1 MNFSDRF
8 NHYLQEFWS
17 GVNSQKAD
25 TLALENSVENALL
38 LIMAAS
44 ETAVSLDK
52 STINCVVEI
61 KHSLENGSITTEQ
74 ETEFW
79 VAYQVITEAVYPIT
93 IDTVRATYE
102 RDKDQK
108 PGFFLLNRRKYI
120 PLSRRCASNYKL
132 ISVLTLSLLIGIQIY
147 WYIGWSIMED
157 IEIQTQTIR
166 ELEEELTA
174 INLQESS
181 TKINDATKNIQHAQI
196 EELKEEIRE
205 HREWKNAAFH
215 HLKNWNKTWSS
226 MDLLTLQPWQEEA
239 FETYSLAVQRHIEF
253 VAAGNF
259 LAAIVGYVLPIL
271 YGMIGA
277 CFFILRQLPKEIEE
291 RTFSINSYI
300 GYNLRMAQGPLAG
313 ILVSYFFNADQPNTL
328 NVTRNTSELISLDP
342 SLGSLS
348 SLAIAFLAGY
358 SVEFIFRFL
367 DKALNNP
374 PRDTMTEGSSSPP
387 KPVSQASQLPKKNRD
402 SSEK

>member
-1 MNFSDRF
+1 MSFSGQFYRF
-8 NHYLQEFWS
+8 FKEIWAED
-17 GVNSQKAD
+17 NSQKAD
-25 TLALENSVENALL
+25 TLALENSIENALL

-52 STINCVVEI
+52 GTINCVVEI
-61 KHSLENGSITTEQ
+61 KHALKSGTITTDQ

-79 VAYQVITEAVYPIT
+79 IAYQVITQAVFPIT

-108 PGFFLLNRRKYI
+108 PGLFFLSRRKYI

-132 ISVLTLSLLIGIQIY
+132 ISILTLSLLIGIQIY

-157 IEIQTQTIR
+157 IEIQTQTIQ

-196 EELKEEIRE
+196 EELIEEIRE

-215 HLKNWNKTWSS
+215 HLKNWNQTWSS
-226 MDLLTLQPWQEEA
+226 LDLITLQPWQEEA

-313 ILVSYFFNADQPNTL
+313 ILVSYFFSADQPNTL
-328 NVTRNTSELISLDP
+328 HITKNSSELISLDP

-374 PRDTMTEGSSSPP
+374 PRDNPPDVSYPPP
-387 KPVSQASQLPKKNRD
+387 KPVSQASNFRKKDEEN
-402 SSEK
+402 SK